1 MFPLVALVVGAFGF
15 VLLVALINGTV
26 KLLREYERAVV
37 FTLGRFNRVRGPGL
51 VLLVPFIQEM
61 VRVDLRI
68 QVIEIPTQNVI
79 SRDTVSMKV
88 DDVLYF
94 DILKPFLDI
103 LNKADKAAMSNGAI
117 HTQPGA
123 SAPLLS

>member
-1 MFPLVALVVGAFGF
+1 M
-15 VLLVALINGTV
+15 ALINGTV

-79 SRDTVSMKV
+79 SRDNVSMKV

-103 LNKADKAAMSNGAI
+103 LNKVDKAAMSNGAI